1 MSEDNSSHPTDQSTL
16 MEVMDA
22 QEAIEEATT
31 HAEIDALLAENKARI
46 EDTTVRM
53 AEAFERDDG
62 EMAKNECVRLKYWRS
77 LQDGLKDW
85 EPGKEVRL
93 IH

>member
-1 MSEDNSSHPTDQSTL
+1 
-16 MEVMDA
+16 MEVLEA

-31 HAEIDALLAENKARI
+31 QDQIDALKEENKARI
-46 EDTTVRM
+46 KE
-53 AEAFERDDG
+53 AERLLGRAFEKEDIDL
-62 EMAKNECVRLKYWRS
+62 AKKECIRLNYWRS
-77 LQDGLKDW
+77 LQQGLHDW